1 MKVKSKKNFIMY
13 YENNFDPADPITAC
27 YVTPP
32 QGFPD
37 YTLRITNI
45 IDSPKWYTFENK
57 RVYYKYLC

>member
-1 MKVKSKKNFIMY
+1 MY